1 MTTKSTLKAAD
12 WDLLKGSPQLI
23 ETMMTEHR
31 SGRGALVDKRYQHI
45 LDKVITEYKTNNALV
60 NDVQEFNRNPTLNS
74 AITFEQAQKKME
86 QIGTLLENNVDSP
99 DADAIREFL
108 LTISQH
114 FAEETSEGLF
124 GMGSNVSDKETEIL
138 DIMKV
143 ALKATDTDAQRRE
156 REAQQEKAKAK
167 AAEEA
172 TKKREAEAKAKAEA
186 AEEAAKKREAEAKA
200 KAQAEEEAAKKR
212 EAKAKAE
219 AEAGQS
225 CRGSS

>member
-12 WDLLKGSPQLI
+12 WDLLKESPQLI

-31 SGRGALVDKRYQHI
+31 SGHGGLVGKRYQHI

-60 NDVQEFNRNPTLNS
+60 NDVQEFNKNPTLNS
-74 AITFEQAQKKME
+74 AITFDQAQKKME
-86 QIGTLLENNVDSP
+86 QIGTLLESNVDSP
-99 DADAIREFL
+99 DADAVREFL

-124 GMGSNVSDKETEIL
+124 GMGSDVSKKEHEVL
-138 DIMKV
+138 DMMRV

-156 REAQQEKAKAK
+156 REAQQEKAAAK
-167 AAEEA
+167 AQ
-172 TKKREAEAKAKAEA
+172 AEAKA

-200 KAQAEEEAAKKR
+200 KA
-212 EAKAKAE
+212 
-219 AEAGQS
+219 
-225 CRGSS
+225 